1 MKNISKKKILSYIIE
16 LVVFMIVAAG
26 IMHWQSR
33 NMLSTDSPAPP
44 FTLTTLEG
52 ESLTLESLK
61 GKKTVLYF
69 FAPWCTVCRFSSKN
83 IASIRKATDPRKI
96 NVVAVALSYDSADEI
111 RKFSRDHDLTVPILL
126 GTEDTGRD
134 YHVNAFPSIYILDR
148 EGRIRSHLVGYSTE
162 AGIRLRLFFL

>member
-1 MKNISKKKILSYIIE
+1 MKHISKKKILSYIIE
-16 LVVFMIVAAG
+16 LAVFVIIAAA

-33 NMLSTDSPAPP
+33 NMLSADSPAPP

-52 ESLTLESLK
+52 EPLTLENLK

-69 FAPWCTVCRFSSKN
+69 FAPWCTVCRLSSTN
-83 IASIRKATDPRKI
+83 IASIRKDTDPREI

-111 RKFSRDHDLTVPILL
+111 SKFSRDHDLTVPILL

-134 YHVNAFPSIYILDR
+134 YHINAFPSIYILDR
-148 EGRIRSHLVGYSTE
+148 EGRIRSRLIGYSTK
-162 AGIRLRLFFL
+162 AGIKLRLFFL